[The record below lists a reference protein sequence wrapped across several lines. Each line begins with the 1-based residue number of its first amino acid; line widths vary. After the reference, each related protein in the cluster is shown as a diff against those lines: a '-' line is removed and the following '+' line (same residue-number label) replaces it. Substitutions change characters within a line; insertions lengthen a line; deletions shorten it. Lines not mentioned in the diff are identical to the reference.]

1 MKEETPAHPSSTDLP
16 TQSLLP
22 SETQQIEIP
31 FIPASQRLAAAAIVD
46 DSIVVVGQTKK
57 NKRKRVKVSSTS
69 QDADLPGLPENDI
82 EGSLMKTELPEAPP
96 SQPFDFSMVSNILD
110 VPQVD
115 ESDPRRL
122 KKKRQK
128 RDKGDW
134 LPIVQSSG
142 LSTRFSYT
150 CRFRRCFGVWSLSCA
165 SKSSPR
171 GEEGESVAHIQVV
184 AGCCLKYDSRSTCC
198 HRCASN
204 LGKNVRATRSPSS
217 VSLSFVRPPADI
229 R

>member
-1 MKEETPAHPSSTDLP
+1 MKEETPAPPSSTDSP

-31 FIPASQRLAAAAIVD
+31 FVPASQRLAAAAIVD
-46 DSIVVVGQTKK
+46 DSIVVVGQTKR
-57 NKRKRVKVSSTS
+57 NKRKRGKASSTT
-69 QDADLPGLPENDI
+69 QDADRPGLPEDDI
-82 EGSLMKTELPEAPP
+82 EGSLTKTELPEAPP
-96 SQPFDFSMVSNILD
+96 SQPFDFSTVSNILD

-115 ESDPRRL
+115 GSDSRQL

-142 LSTRFSYT
+142 PSTNFSYT
-150 CRFRRCFGVWSLSCA
+150 CGFRRCFGVWSLSCA
-165 SKSSPR
+165 SKSTPR

-184 AGCCLKYDSRSTCC
+184 ARCCLKYDSRSTCC
-198 HRCASN
+198 HKRASN
-204 LGKNVRATRSPSS
+204 TNMRLAHHLP
-217 VSLSFVRPPADI
+217 
-229 R
+229 